1 MLVQKETAT
10 TLGSGKKKTIVFEDG
25 QHWLESIFYPME
37 ECPASSLNIIGK
49 PLIVYNIEKL
59 LLEHKQIDHIML
71 PEGFSHTVD
80 IIQDNFPFIQID
92 EYKNSSVLTQD
103 EAITVPLNSVV
114 IKLKPN
120 NHIIRFL
127 VYPWDILKAMH
138 DILDVEVTETIV
150 SKNASVA
157 ESSIVKG
164 PCIIE
169 EGVIIDDFTKIIGPT
184 YIAKNSRVGT
194 GNLVRNCMIGKDS
207 SIGFG
212 CEVGRTFLAGKDII
226 SHHNVILDSIIG
238 YDNWFGG
245 FVGTT
250 NVLLN
255 KETVKY
261 RLDNMLVSTGLTHF
275 GSVIG
280 HSCAIGAGVIILPGR
295 FVPPNSIIQ
304 AGTVF
309 SKSAEISSSPK
320 SISQS

>member
-1 MLVQKETAT
+1 MLIQKEASTKLSDKKKMLV
-10 TLGSGKKKTIVFEDG
+10 FENG
-25 QHWLESIFYPME
+25 QHWLENTFYPMDN
-37 ECPASSLNIIGK
+37 CPASSLNIMGK

-59 LLEHKQIDHIML
+59 LLEHEQIDHIML
-71 PEGFSHTVD
+71 PEGFSHTTD
-80 IIQDNFPFIQID
+80 IIQENFPSIQIN
-92 EYKNSSVLTQD
+92 EYKNDVLAQD
-103 EAITVPLNSVV
+103 ESITIPLNSVV
-114 IKLKPN
+114 IKSKPD
-120 NHIIRFL
+120 NHIIRLL
-127 VYPWDILKAMH
+127 VYPWDVLKAVR
-138 DILDVEVTETIV
+138 DILDIEVTETVV
-150 SKNASVA
+150 SKNSSVA

-184 YIAKNSRVGT
+184 YIGKNCRVGT
-194 GNLVRNCMIGKDS
+194 SNLIRNCMIGKDS

-212 CEVGRTFLAGKDII
+212 CEVGRTFLVGKDVI

-238 YDNWFGG
+238 YDNWLGG

-261 RLDNMLVSTGLTHF
+261 KLGNMLVSTGLTHF

-295 FVPPNSIIQ
+295 FVPPNSTVQ
-304 AGTVF
+304 AGMVF
-309 SKSAEISSSPK
+309 SNSAEITLH
-320 SISQS
+320 

>member
-1 MLVQKETAT
+1 LLVQKETGA
-10 TLGSGKKKTIVFEDG
+10 LSSDKKRILVFENG
-25 QHWLESIFYPME
+25 PHWLDNIFYSME
-37 ECPASSLNIIGK
+37 ECPASSLNVLGK

-59 LLEHKQIDHIML
+59 LLEHKQIDHVMI
-71 PEGFSHTVD
+71 PEDFPHTAD

-92 EYKNSSVLTQD
+92 EYKNESNLTQD
-103 EAITVPLNSVV
+103 ESVMIPLNSFV
-114 IKLKPN
+114 IKSKHN
-120 NHIIRFL
+120 NYNIRFL
-127 VYPWDILKAMH
+127 VYPWDVLKAMR

-157 ESSIVKG
+157 ESSIIKG

-184 YIAKNSRVGT
+184 YIEKNSRIGT
-194 GNLVRNCMIGKDS
+194 SNLIRNCMIDKDTT
-207 SIGFG
+207 IGFG

-238 YDNWFGG
+238 YDNWLGG

-255 KETVKY
+255 QETVKY
-261 RLDNMLVSTGLTHF
+261 KLDNVLVSTGLTHF

-280 HSCAIGAGVIILPGR
+280 YGCAVGAGVIILPGR
-295 FVPPNSIIQ
+295 FVPPKSIIQ

-309 SKSAEISSSPK
+309 SDSAKILSVSKSTS
-320 SISQS
+320 

>member
-1 MLVQKETAT
+1 MLVQKETGA
-10 TLGSGKKKTIVFEDG
+10 LNSDKKRILVFENG
-25 QHWLESIFYPME
+25 PHWLDNIFYSME
-37 ECPASSLNIIGK
+37 ECPASSLNVLGK

-59 LLEHKQIDHIML
+59 LLEHKQIDHVMI
-71 PEGFSHTVD
+71 PEDFPHTAD

-92 EYKNSSVLTQD
+92 EYKNESNLTQD
-103 EAITVPLNSVV
+103 ESVMIPLNSFV
-114 IKLKPN
+114 IKSKHN
-120 NHIIRFL
+120 NYNIRFL
-127 VYPWDILKAMH
+127 VYPWDVLKAMR

-157 ESSIVKG
+157 ESSIIKG

-184 YIAKNSRVGT
+184 YIEKNSRIGT
-194 GNLVRNCMIGKDS
+194 SNLIRNCMIDKDTT
-207 SIGFG
+207 IGFG

-238 YDNWFGG
+238 YDNWLGG

-255 KETVKY
+255 QETVKY
-261 RLDNMLVSTGLTHF
+261 KLDNVLVSTGLTHF

-280 HSCAIGAGVIILPGR
+280 DGCAIGAGVIILPGR
-295 FVPPNSIIQ
+295 FVPPKSIIQ

-309 SKSAEISSSPK
+309 SNSTKILSAPK
-320 SISQS
+320 STS

>member
-1 MLVQKETAT
+1 LLVHKEAAT
-10 TLGSGKKKTIVFEDG
+10 TLGSDKKRTIVFENG
-25 QHWLESIFYPME
+25 QHWLENIFYPME

-59 LLEHKQIDHIML
+59 LLGHKQIDHIML
-71 PEGFSHTVD
+71 PEGFSDTGD
-80 IIQDNFPFIQID
+80 IVQNNFPFIQID
-92 EYKNSSVLTQD
+92 EYKSGSILTQD
-103 EAITVPLNSVV
+103 ESLMVPLNSVV
-114 IKLKPN
+114 IKSKPD

-127 VYPWDILKAMH
+127 VYPWDILQAIH

-169 EGVIIDDFTKIIGPT
+169 EGAIVDDFTKIIGPT

-194 GNLVRNCMIGKDS
+194 SSLVRNCMIGKDS

-212 CEVGRTFLAGKDII
+212 CEVGRTFLVGKDII

-255 KETVKY
+255 KEIVKY
-261 RLDNMLVSTGLTHF
+261 KLGNMLVSTGLTHF

-280 HSCAIGAGVIILPGR
+280 YNCAIGAGVIILPGR
-295 FVPPNSIIQ
+295 FVPPNSTIQ

-309 SKSAEISSSPK
+309 SNSTANSSAPK
-320 SISQS
+320 ATS

>member
-1 MLVQKETAT
+1 LLVQKETAA
-10 TLGSGKKKTIVFEDG
+10 TLRSDKKRTIVFENG
-25 QHWLESIFYPME
+25 QHWLDKIFHPNNGF
-37 ECPASSLNIIGK
+37 PASSLNVIGK

-59 LLEHKQIDHIML
+59 LLEHRQIDHVML
-71 PEGFSHTVD
+71 PEGFSYSAD
-80 IIQDNFPFIQID
+80 MIQDNFPFIQID
-92 EYKNSSVLTQD
+92 EYKNGSILTQD
-103 EAITVPLNSVV
+103 ESLLIPLNSVV
-114 IKLKPN
+114 IKSKSD
-120 NHIIRFL
+120 NHTIRFL
-127 VYPWDILKAMH
+127 VYPWDVLKAIH
-138 DILDVEVTETIV
+138 DILEVEVTKTII

-157 ESSIVKG
+157 ESSIIKG

-184 YIAKNSRVGT
+184 YIEKNSRIGT
-194 GNLVRNCMIGKDS
+194 SNLVRNCMVGKDS

-238 YDNWFGG
+238 HDNWFGG

-255 KETVKY
+255 QETVKY
-261 RLDNMLVSTGLTHF
+261 KLDNILVSTGLTHF

-280 HSCAIGAGVIILPGR
+280 YGCAIGAGVIILPGR
-295 FVPPNSIIQ
+295 FVPPKSTIQ

-309 SKSAEISSSPK
+309 SSSTEILSAPK
-320 SISQS
+320 FTS